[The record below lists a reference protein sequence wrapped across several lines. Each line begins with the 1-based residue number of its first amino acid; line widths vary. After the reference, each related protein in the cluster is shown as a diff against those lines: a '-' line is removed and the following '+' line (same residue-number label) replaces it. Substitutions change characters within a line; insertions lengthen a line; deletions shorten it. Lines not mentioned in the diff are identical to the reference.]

1 MMQTI
6 RSRFLTVICGVSLTL
21 TLVFGSLCVFL
32 VDRIVRPLHDI
43 SEAARRLGRG
53 EYDQPLDST
62 AQDEIGRLA
71 GHMNDTMERM
81 RKYVGAMQKQA
92 YQDELTAVKNVAA
105 YDRKVYDL
113 NQKIAAG

>member
-43 SEAARRLGRG
+43 SEAARRWAAANMTSLW
-53 EYDQPLDST
+53 T
-62 AQDEIGRLA
+62 VRLKMKSGGLPA
-71 GHMNDTMERM
+71 
-81 RKYVGAMQKQA
+81 
-92 YQDELTAVKNVAA
+92 
-105 YDRKVYDL
+105 
-113 NQKIAAG
+113 I